1 MAIKALSWNST
12 YTKKID
18 ELELLLA
25 ETNSES
31 VSYKQ
36 KLDAI
41 SRSMAVIE
49 FDLSGTIQH
58 ANENFLSAL
67 GYSLDEIVGK
77 HHRMFVRPEDAISR
91 EYSEFW
97 NMLRSGKFFS
107 GEYLR
112 ITKSGKQIW
121 IQATYNPILDTAGNL
136 VGIIKFASDI
146 TQSKEVWAS
155 LTNQVASVD
164 RCFAVIEFTLD
175 GTIVRANT
183 NFLEAMGYTESE
195 IAGKHHSMFVPQ
207 ELRNTKEYAEFWAAL
222 NRGRYH
228 SGEFHRIGKGGRSV
242 YLQAS
247 YNPIFGLN
255 GEITSVIKYASN
267 ITEAVTNRR
276 RTQHVAHTVASSVS
290 QMTQTIHEIS
300 SKVTSTAGLARDSEA
315 LSNEAREGV
324 QALDRQSRT
333 IGKVVETIR
342 ELADQTNLL
351 ALNATIES
359 ARAGE
364 AGRGF
369 SVVASEVKEL
379 AKQTAKATQSI
390 EQTVLLI
397 QNSISS
403 VVNSNEKISSGVAN
417 VSQNMLVISAAVEE
431 QSVTMNSLAD
441 TARELQHKDNE

>member
-1 MAIKALSWNST
+1 M
-12 YTKKID
+12 
-18 ELELLLA
+18 A

-41 SRSMAVIE
+41 GRSMAVIE
-49 FDLSGTIQH
+49 FDLSGTIRN
-58 ANENFLSAL
+58 ANDNFLNAL
-67 GYSLDEIVGK
+67 GYSLEEIAGK
-77 HHRMFVRPEDAISR
+77 HHRMFLRPQDANSH
-91 EYSEFW
+91 EYAEFW
-97 NMLRSGKFFS
+97 KKLRSGEFFC

-121 IQATYNPILDTAGNL
+121 IQATYNPILDSAGNL
-136 VGIIKFASDI
+136 IGIVKFATDI
-146 TQSKEVWAS
+146 TKSKEVWTS
-155 LTNQVASVD
+155 LTSQAASVD
-164 RCFAVIEFTLD
+164 RCFAVIEFQLD
-175 GTIVRANT
+175 GTILKANT
-183 NFLEAMGYTESE
+183 NFLETMGYSITE
-195 IAGKHHSMFVPQ
+195 IQGKHHSMFIPP
-207 ELRNTKEYAEFWAAL
+207 ELKNTREYAEFWLAL
-222 NRGRYH
+222 NRGQYH

-247 YNPIFGLN
+247 YNPILGLN

-267 ITEAVTNRR
+267 ITAAITNRR

-324 QALDRQSRT
+324 QTLDQQSRS
-333 IGKVVETIR
+333 IGKVIETIR

-397 QNSISS
+397 QNSISG
-403 VVNSNEKISSGVAN
+403 VVKSTEKISSGVAN
-417 VSQNMLVISAAVEE
+417 VSQNMVVISAAVEE
-431 QSVTMNSLAD
+431 QSVTMNALAD
-441 TARELQHKDNE
+441 TASELQRTDDN

>member
-1 MAIKALSWNST
+1 M
-12 YTKKID
+12 
-18 ELELLLA
+18 
-25 ETNSES
+25 
-31 VSYKQ
+31 
-36 KLDAI
+36 
-41 SRSMAVIE
+41 
-49 FDLSGTIQH
+49 
-58 ANENFLSAL
+58 
-67 GYSLDEIVGK
+67 
-77 HHRMFVRPEDAISR
+77 
-91 EYSEFW
+91 
-97 NMLRSGKFFS
+97 
-107 GEYLR
+107 
-112 ITKSGKQIW
+112 
-121 IQATYNPILDTAGNL
+121 
-136 VGIIKFASDI
+136 
-146 TQSKEVWAS
+146 
-155 LTNQVASVD
+155 
-164 RCFAVIEFTLD
+164 LD

-222 NRGRYH
+222 NRGQYH

-290 QMTQTIHEIS
+290 QMTQTIQEIS

-324 QALDRQSRT
+324 QALDRQSRS

-397 QNSISS
+397 QNSISG

-441 TARELQHKDNE
+441 TARELQHRDSE